1 MDALRVTTVAVV
13 DDHPVYRDG
22 LVGAL
27 GRNEHW
33 ELVGAFDSAES
44 YLSHPIAAE
53 VVLLDYHLPGLHGP
67 AAVARIAETGSA
79 VLMVSGDIGRDAVLA
94 TLAAG
99 ARGYVAKHAEV
110 TEILDAISTVCAS
123 PTGTYVSPQLAA
135 YILDAHREPGP
146 VQLQLSS
153 REQEVLA
160 LVAQGERDQDIAE
173 ALFISV
179 GTVRSHLD
187 HIRTKTGERRRAG
200 LTRYALD
207 QGILLDPGTMP
218 DETDA
223 TGRL

>member
-1 MDALRVTTVAVV
+1 VRSLAVI

-22 LVGAL
+22 LAAAVSSLDGWTL
-27 GRNEHW
+27 I
-33 ELVGAFDSAES
+33 GAFEAVEA
-44 YLSHPIAAE
+44 YLDHTETAE

-67 AAVARIAETGSA
+67 AAVSRISESGSA
-79 VLMVSGDIGRDAVLA
+79 VLMVSGDIGRDAVIA

-110 TEILDAISTVCAS
+110 SEILDAIETISAS

-135 YILDAHREPGP
+135 YLLDAHRQRG
-146 VQLQLSS
+146 LDSLKLSK
-153 REQEVLA
+153 REQEVLL

-187 HIRTKTGERRRAG
+187 HIRTKTGERRRPG
-200 LTRYALD
+200 LTRFAVD
-207 QGILLDPGTMP
+207 QGLVPDPR
-218 DETDA
+218 D
-223 TGRL
+223 L